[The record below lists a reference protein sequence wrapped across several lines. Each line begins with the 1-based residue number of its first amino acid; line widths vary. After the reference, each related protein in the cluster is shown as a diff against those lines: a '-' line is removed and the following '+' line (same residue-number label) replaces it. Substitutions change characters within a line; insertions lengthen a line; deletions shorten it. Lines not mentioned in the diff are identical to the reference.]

1 MISMNF
7 HIYRIYIGIKV
18 DCKLN
23 DNLTTA
29 KVKHLFLK
37 KQHEFHF
44 FTFFLI
50 INDDWCVSGTGV
62 SCFRASAADAFVRL
76 MQVKALSFKKN
87 RYFCIW

>member
-1 MISMNF
+1 MNF
-7 HIYRIYIGIKV
+7 I
-18 DCKLN
+18 
-23 DNLTTA
+23 
-29 KVKHLFLK
+29 
-37 KQHEFHF
+37 F